1 MMAAIERGE
10 IRIVDLKP
18 KVKRVDA
25 IQSFVSRE
33 TPSCGSSTPM
43 ARPALPIAIR
53 SIYSDMHNYRLGLG
67 ASAGRPRAEGPRKP
81 PSLHLKSHTDAPR
94 SSQAEIQAT
103 RDGLASTLSG
113 RRAANRRRKSGGLWR
128 LSRAGFGSEAKATQ
142 TMPSASAREIVG
154 KRQVARLPRLP
165 SRGRWRTPKRSRR
178 RPAVSATIQA
188 FPIARPQLASPFL
201 LCHAANFLDKLSCVT
216 TRACNLSG

>member
-53 SIYSDMHNYRLGLG
+53 SIL
-67 ASAGRPRAEGPRKP
+67 
-81 PSLHLKSHTDAPR
+81 
-94 SSQAEIQAT
+94 Q
-103 RDGLASTLSG
+103 
-113 RRAANRRRKSGGLWR
+113 
-128 LSRAGFGSEAKATQ
+128 
-142 TMPSASAREIVG
+142 
-154 KRQVARLPRLP
+154 
-165 SRGRWRTPKRSRR
+165 
-178 RPAVSATIQA
+178 
-188 FPIARPQLASPFL
+188 
-201 LCHAANFLDKLSCVT
+201 
-216 TRACNLSG
+216 